1 MNKVILQLFRFLA
14 RDVYQYLWDNND
26 ILSQGNVF
34 LVPVGVQQSE
44 SKHVLKWLCM
54 CIHSITAV
62 LPQQSDHG
70 GSIPGTQSMSE
81 VLPLSPA
88 QLLLQQQ
95 PGSTNKCLCA
105 GGL

>member
-1 MNKVILQLFRFLA
+1 
-14 RDVYQYLWDNND
+14 
-26 ILSQGNVF
+26 
-34 LVPVGVQQSE
+34 
-44 SKHVLKWLCM
+44 M